1 MDLQKRFLKLTS
13 TSGSGDYSYTQNRT
27 LEFQLS
33 GSGRAILSEMRLK
46 GNFLCQITPT
56 GDAIR
61 NVRIADLVQLN
72 NNCGLQAVIQRIRIR
87 SLGLS
92 SKIMET
98 IEDYPRMVS
107 ALNCCL
113 NSKCDFDTELSHG
126 EWSRGFGQS
135 SDRNVESRLE
145 FLGLGTRTADNG
157 SPSVKN
163 GKIQRVKQVANAPT
177 LARSGQILQQRKM
190 LIGERA
196 FSLRLYSGILMSNNV
211 SIEDI
216 QGLSISID
224 LNDPNDVFKVAGGV
238 MTYVLKNVELMIPV
252 VDDNTPR
259 TPNTSLNFLS
269 FVTTKK
275 NLTST
280 SQTTSDTLNMN
291 GVLGMLSSYVPS
303 GYVNNSAVDGHANYN
318 PNIKNIEWLVNGS
331 RYPLSS
337 QIRTKYNDALEPHVQ
352 QNESPEIL
360 RNALSS
366 LKPFG
371 NYSKTSVG
379 APTNNWRANKLGFGS
394 FFSGVSFD
402 QVSGLGVSLDKS
414 VLQQV
419 SSQALRSPS
428 GGADQNYRMHNF
440 YVTRQQVDIVN
451 NNVQVSV

>member
-13 TSGSGDYSYTQNRT
+13 TSGSGTYKYTNNRT

-33 GSGRAILSEMRLK
+33 GAGKAILSEMRLK

-56 GDAIR
+56 GGALR
-61 NVRIADLVQLN
+61 NVQIADLVQLN
-72 NNCGLQAVIQRIRIR
+72 NNCGLQAMIQRIRIR

-107 ALNCCL
+107 ALNCVL
-113 NSKCDFDTELSHG
+113 NSKCDFDTELAHG

-135 SDRNVESRLE
+135 SERNVRSELE
-145 FLGLGTRTADNG
+145 FLGNGTLTADNA
-157 SPSVKN
+157 SPSVQV
-163 GKIQRVKQVANAPT
+163 GGIQRVQQVANAPA
-177 LARSGQILQQRKM
+177 LASSGQILQQRKM
-190 LIGERA
+190 LIGRRA
-196 FSLRLYSGILMSNNV
+196 FSMRLFSGILMSNNV
-211 SIEDI
+211 SLEDI

-224 LNDPNDVFKVAGGV
+224 LNDPNDVFKVTGGV
-238 MTYVLKNVELMIPV
+238 MTYELTNVELMIPV
-252 VDDNTPR
+252 VEDNSP
-259 TPNTSLNFLS
+259 PNPNPSMNFLS

-291 GVLGMLSSYVPS
+291 GVLGVVSSYVPS
-303 GYVNNSAVDGHANYN
+303 GYVNNSGVDGHANYN

-331 RYPLSS
+331 RYPLPT
-337 QIRTKYNDALEPHVQ
+337 QIRTKYNDAVEPHKQ
-352 QNESPEIL
+352 LNQSPEVI
-360 RNALSS
+360 RNALSA
-366 LKPFG
+366 LKPFP
-371 NYSKTSVG
+371 NYSKTGVG
-379 APTNNWRANKLGFGS
+379 ASTNSWRANALGFGS

-402 QVSGLGVSLDKS
+402 QVSGLGISLDKS

-419 SSQALRSPS
+419 SSQALRSPA

-440 YVTRQQVDIVN
+440 YITRQQVDIVN